1 MKYQGSVNS
10 ERNQEIK
17 GALVNREVIYC
28 VSPLVYELSKKAEE
42 FPDYYDDLLSAHQGM
57 PDYEEAAIENGWQ
70 LEEGHGDEEI
80 VYRNSET
87 GDVSDDAETWEELCN
102 EKGIDAYE
110 YAPEI
115 LEHWIV
121 SDWLAARLEEHGERV
136 LRDFFGMTVWG
147 RTTSGQAILLDYI
160 ISEIAAE
167 MGILE
172 GQENEWKNV

>member
-1 MKYQGSVNS
+1 MKYQGNVDSD
-10 ERNQEIK
+10 RNQAIK
-17 GALVNREVIYC
+17 RALVNREVIYC
-28 VSPLVYELSKKAEE
+28 VSSLVHELAQKAEE
-42 FPDYYDDLLSAHQGM
+42 FPDYYDDLLDAFQGN
-57 PDYEEAAIENGWQ
+57 PDYEEAATENGWQ
-70 LEEGHGDEEI
+70 LEEGHEDEI

-87 GDVSDDAETWEELCN
+87 GDVSDDAKTWEELCN

-115 LEHWIV
+115 YEHWIV

-136 LRDFFGMTVWG
+136 LRDFFGMTIWG
-147 RTTSGQAILLDYI
+147 RSCSGQAIYLDYI

-172 GQENEWKNV
+172 GQANEWKNV